1 MVTLMGRVLAALL
14 GALLLGGPPAH
25 SDTTIPKRSATTME
39 NPAQLQTATFAGGC
53 FWCTEADFAK
63 NDGIVEV
70 ISGYTGGQ
78 KPNPTYEE
86 VCSGRTGHY
95 EAVQIK
101 YDPAENFL

>member
-1 MVTLMGRVLAALL
+1 MVTLMGRVLVALL

-25 SDTTIPKRSATTME
+25 SDTNIPKRSATTME

-101 YDPAENFL
+101 YDPAENCL